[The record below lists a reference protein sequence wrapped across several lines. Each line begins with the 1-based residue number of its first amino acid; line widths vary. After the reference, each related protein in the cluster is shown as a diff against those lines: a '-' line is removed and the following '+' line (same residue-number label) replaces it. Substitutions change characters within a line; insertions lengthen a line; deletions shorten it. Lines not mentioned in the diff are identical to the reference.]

1 MAKKKTAGIKKSSD
15 RTYEID
21 KIMIIEGKR
30 VHLRSSGYLSIAEA
44 KDALPSLVEAKRR
57 EFARKSTDKTFD
69 ALCEEYEDWRGANA
83 RTQTLLAVHY
93 LIKKHILP
101 HFTGLRI
108 GEALSMERVKA
119 WYRLKLN
126 STEDSKARKNKV
138 FSTMRDIIDR
148 AWHWHYISSE
158 THQDLEDLVA
168 GVKVTGR
175 AKQAKAV
182 WTYEDE
188 VKFLSA
194 IPQDSIDYPMFSLF
208 CYLGC
213 RLGEFLGLTWKAFDQ
228 EEGTI
233 SIFQQA
239 IAGEGGATISE
250 ELKTDESYRVDHLDD
265 NLKAL
270 LIRYRGTLNS
280 SEGDEF
286 IFPSP
291 LGSKTPLSRTEFRRR
306 FNRYIE
312 LSGVPKIVPHGVR
325 HSKATMLASV
335 CRTAEEVAVGANF
348 LGHSASMFMGTYVSA
363 TGLKQT
369 DIINRLKGA

>member
-1 MAKKKTAGIKKSSD
+1 MAKKKTAGIKKSAD

-21 KIMIIEGKR
+21 KIVVIEGKR

-57 EFARKSTDKTFD
+57 EFARKSTAKTFD
-69 ALCEEYEDWRGANA
+69 ALCAEYEDWRGASA
-83 RTQTLLAVHY
+83 RAQTLLAIHY

-108 GEALSMERVKA
+108 GEALSLEKVKA

-126 STEDSKARKNKV
+126 SAEDSKARKNKV
-138 FSTMRDIIDR
+138 FSVMRDIIDR

-158 THQDLEDLVA
+158 THQDLEDLVI
-168 GVKVTGR
+168 GVKVGGSPR
-175 AKQAKAV
+175 KSKEV
-182 WTYEDE
+182 WTSEDE
-188 VKFLSA
+188 RKFLAA

-228 EEGTI
+228 EAGTI

-239 IAGEGGATISE
+239 IAGEGGATISD

-265 NLKAL
+265 SLKAL
-270 LIRYRGTLNS
+270 LIHYRSTLNS

-306 FNRYIE
+306 FNHWIE
-312 LSGVPKIVPHGVR
+312 VSGVPRIVPHGVR
-325 HSKATMLASV
+325 HAKATMLAGV
-335 CRTAEEVAVGANF
+335 CHTAEEVAVAGKF

-369 DIINRLKGA
+369 DILSRLKSV

>member
-1 MAKKKTAGIKKSSD
+1 MAKKKTAGIRKSSD
-15 RTYEID
+15 RSYEID
-21 KIMIIEGKR
+21 KIVVIGGKR

-44 KDALPSLVEAKRR
+44 KDALPGLVEAKRR

-69 ALCEEYEDWRGANA
+69 ALCREYEDWRGANA
-83 RTQTLLAVHY
+83 RAQTLLGIHY
-93 LIKKHILP
+93 LISKHILP

-108 GEALSMERVKA
+108 GEALSMEKVKA

-126 STEDSKARKNKV
+126 STADSKARKNKV
-138 FSTMRDIIDR
+138 FSAMRDIIDR

-168 GVKVTGR
+168 GIKEGGK

-188 VKFLSA
+188 QRFLAS
-194 IPQDSIDYPMFSLF
+194 IPEDSIDFPMFSLF

-228 EEGTI
+228 ENGTI

-239 IAGEGGATISE
+239 IAGEGGATISG
-250 ELKTDESYRVDHLDD
+250 ELKTDESYRVDHLDEK
-265 NLKAL
+265 LKAL
-270 LIRYRGTLNS
+270 LIHYRDTLNS
-280 SEGDEF
+280 SEPDEF

-291 LGSKTPLSRTEFRRR
+291 LSAKTPLSRTEFRRR

-335 CRTAEEVAVGANF
+335 CQNAEEVAIGAQF
-348 LGHSASMFMGTYVSA
+348 LGHSPAMFMGTYVSA
-363 TGLKQT
+363 KGLKQT
-369 DIINRLKGA
+369 DIISRLKGA